1 MIRIS
6 SVLRSIRPKLKT
18 LSSKISGVKQKFNE
32 KFFLKGKV
40 DCFKNILEKKKETKC
55 YKNFSWFYY
64 SYGWYNGYF
73 N

>member
-40 DCFKNILEKKKETKC
+40 DCFKNILEKKKRDEVL
-55 YKNFSWFYY
+55 
-64 SYGWYNGYF
+64 
-73 N
+73 